1 MARKYRDPEAPE
13 VLEAVLQ
20 EIRGMTREEWQ
31 EELAWRP
38 EGVRETWR
46 TQRTQG
52 STFPHRPGIAPRK
65 GAAGRPSKPDTAAI
79 ASSHKLT
86 KR

>member
-20 EIRGMTREEWQ
+20 EIRSMTREEWQ
-31 EELAWRP
+31 AELAWQP

-46 TQRTQG
+46 TQRTQAN
-52 STFPHRPGIAPRK
+52 TPPHRPGIAPRK
-65 GAAGRPSKPDTAAI
+65 GDVGRPSKPDTAAI
-79 ASSHKLT
+79 ASSRKLT